1 MRKRIET
8 KQEKLEFII
17 RELKRLK
24 GLEFIDDDEVSAVNY
39 ACLILRNRIKEL
51 DKIEPYKE
59 TNVKYIKNCKVSK
72 SCNACYRKYVCMQE
86 STGEKL

>member
-24 GLEFIDDDEVSAVNY
+24 GLEFIYDDEVGAMNY

-51 DKIEPYKE
+51 DKLEKPKE
-59 TNVKYIKNCKVSK
+59 VPTKYIKDCPVNKVCSG
-72 SCNACYRKYVCMQE
+72 CYRQYVCMQD
-86 STGEKL
+86 SI